1 MKKTEEWLS
10 GIRWLDMM
18 IAAKLEEKR
27 QLREM
32 VSDITGKPYD
42 GMPFTNTGQYSDKV
56 AAAVIKIV
64 ECEEEIDRLVAMYV
78 EQKNEILA
86 VMEVLPAGE
95 YQVMHSY
102 YVLGNT
108 WEQVAD
114 EVGKSGVQ
122 VWRLKNSALR
132 RLADA
137 LGEKEEDGH

>member
-95 YQVMHSY
+95 YEVMHSY

>member
-10 GIRWLDMM
+10 GIRRLDMM
-18 IAAKLEEKR
+18 ISSKLEEKR
-27 QLREM
+27 RLREM
-32 VSDITGKPYD
+32 AADVTGKPYD

-64 ECEEEIDRLVAMYV
+64 ECEEEIDRLISMYA
-78 EQKNEILA
+78 EQKKEILA
-86 VMEVLPAGE
+86 VMEVLPERE
-95 YQVMHSY
+95 YEVMHSY
-102 YVLGNT
+102 YILGNT

-132 RLADA
+132 RLAAA
-137 LGEKEEDGH
+137 LGEKEEDGQ

>member
-10 GIRWLDMM
+10 GIRRLDMM
-18 IAAKLEEKR
+18 ISAKLEEKR
-27 QLREM
+27 RLREM
-32 VSDITGKPYD
+32 AADVTGKPYD

-64 ECEEEIDRLVAMYV
+64 ECEEEIDRLISMYA
-78 EQKNEILA
+78 EQKKEILA
-86 VMEVLPAGE
+86 VMEVLPERE
-95 YQVMHSY
+95 YEVMHSY
-102 YVLGNT
+102 YILGNT

-137 LGEKEEDGH
+137 LGE

>member
-1 MKKTEEWLS
+1 MKEIESWLS
-10 GIRWLDMM
+10 GIRRLDMM

-27 QLREM
+27 RLREM
-32 VSDITGKPYD
+32 ASDITGKPYD

-64 ECEEEIDRLVAMYV
+64 ECEEEIDRLVAMYA
-78 EQKNEILA
+78 EQKKEILA
-86 VMEVLPAGE
+86 VMEVLPERE
-95 YQVMHSY
+95 YEVMHSY
-102 YVLGNT
+102 YILGNT

>member
-10 GIRWLDMM
+10 GIRRLDMM
-18 IAAKLEEKR
+18 ISAKLEEKR
-27 QLREM
+27 RLREM
-32 VSDITGKPYD
+32 AADVTGKPYD

-64 ECEEEIDRLVAMYV
+64 ECEEEIDRLISMYA

-86 VMEVLPAGE
+86 VMEVLPERE
-95 YQVMHSY
+95 YEVMHSY
-102 YVLGNT
+102 YILGNT

>member
-1 MKKTEEWLS
+1 MKEIESWLS
-10 GIRWLDMM
+10 GIRRLDMM
-18 IAAKLEEKR
+18 ISAKLEEKR
-27 QLREM
+27 RLREM
-32 VSDITGKPYD
+32 AADVTGKPYD

-64 ECEEEIDRLVAMYV
+64 ECEEEIDRLISMYA
-78 EQKNEILA
+78 EQKNEILD
-86 VMEVLPAGE
+86 VMEVLPERE
-95 YQVMHSY
+95 YEVMHSY
-102 YVLGNT
+102 YILGNT

-132 RLADA
+132 RLAFA

>member
-18 IAAKLEEKR
+18 ISAKLEEKR
-27 QLREM
+27 RLREM
-32 VSDITGKPYD
+32 AADVTGKPYD

-86 VMEVLPAGE
+86 VMEVLPEGE

-122 VWRLKNSALR
+122 VWRLKKSALQ

>member
-1 MKKTEEWLS
+1 MKEIESWLS
-10 GIRWLDMM
+10 RIRRLDMM

-27 QLREM
+27 RLREM
-32 VSDITGKPYD
+32 AADVTGKPYD

-64 ECEEEIDRLVAMYV
+64 ECEEEIDRLISMYA

-86 VMEVLPAGE
+86 VMEVLPERE
-95 YQVMHSY
+95 YEVMHSY
-102 YVLGNT
+102 YILGNT

-122 VWRLKNSALR
+122 VWRLKNSALQ

>member
-10 GIRWLDMM
+10 GIRRLDMM

-27 QLREM
+27 RLREM
-32 VSDITGKPYD
+32 ASDVTGKPYD

-64 ECEEEIDRLVAMYV
+64 ECEEEIDRLVAMYA
-78 EQKNEILA
+78 EQKKEILA
-86 VMEVLPAGE
+86 VMEVLPERE
-95 YQVMHSY
+95 YEVMHSY
-102 YVLGNT
+102 YILGNT
-108 WEQVAD
+108 WEQVAE

>member
-1 MKKTEEWLS
+1 MKKTEEWFL
-10 GIRWLDMM
+10 GIRRLDMM
-18 IAAKLEEKR
+18 ISAKLEEKR
-27 QLREM
+27 RLREM
-32 VSDITGKPYD
+32 AADVTGKPYD

-64 ECEEEIDRLVAMYV
+64 ECEEEIDRLISMYA

-86 VMEVLPAGE
+86 VMEVLPERE

-102 YVLGNT
+102 YILGNT
-108 WEQVAD
+108 WEQVAE

>member
-1 MKKTEEWLS
+1 
-10 GIRWLDMM
+10 
-18 IAAKLEEKR
+18 
-27 QLREM
+27 
-32 VSDITGKPYD
+32 
-42 GMPFTNTGQYSDKV
+42 MPFTNTGQYSDKV

-64 ECEEEIDRLVAMYV
+64 ECEEEIDRLISMYA

-86 VMEVLPAGE
+86 VMEVLPERE
-95 YQVMHSY
+95 YEVMHSY
-102 YVLGNT
+102 YILGNT

-122 VWRLKNSALR
+122 VWRLKNSALQ

>member
-1 MKKTEEWLS
+1 MKEIESWLS
-10 GIRWLDMM
+10 GIRRLDMM

-27 QLREM
+27 RLREM
-32 VSDITGKPYD
+32 AADVTGKPYD

-64 ECEEEIDRLVAMYV
+64 ECEEEIDRLISMYA
-78 EQKNEILA
+78 EQKKEILA
-86 VMEVLPAGE
+86 VMEVLPERE
-95 YQVMHSY
+95 YEVMHSY
-102 YVLGNT
+102 YILGNT

>member
-10 GIRWLDMM
+10 GIRRLDMM

-27 QLREM
+27 RLREM
-32 VSDITGKPYD
+32 ASDITGKPYD

-64 ECEEEIDRLVAMYV
+64 ECEEEIDRLVAMYA

-86 VMEVLPAGE
+86 VMEVLPERE
-95 YQVMHSY
+95 YEVMHSY
-102 YVLGNT
+102 YILGNT